1 MLHQLILQVT
11 ALSSEAVL
19 GLLLLTSVVSLAII
33 ANRIWFFFEHRID
46 ADAFARQLLLA
57 LDGDNWP
64 KAQAV
69 VRRSSASICLVIGA
83 GLSQVDAGRSAV
95 ERAIRSATARERI
108 RLEGPLGMLPAL
120 GYTALLLGVLGTLL
134 DLIQLAQAAALEP
147 AAGAIAQPTGGLG
160 WLVALAPAAAGIFVA
175 IPGLLA
181 AAALHCRVRLVVRQI
196 DSLAQIILLQVPS
209 EPIELTTPQP
219 AAARQ
224 AA

>member
-11 ALSSEAVL
+11 ALGSEAVL

-33 ANRIWFFFEHRID
+33 ANRTWFFFQHRID

-108 RLEGPLGMLPAL
+108 RLEGPLGVLAAL
-120 GYTALLLGVLGTLL
+120 GVAALLLGVLGTLL
-134 DLIQLAQAAALEP
+134 DLLQFAQAAAVDDS
-147 AAGAIAQPTGGLG
+147 ASWLG
-160 WLVALAPAAAGIFVA
+160 VFLALAPAAAGTLVA
-175 IPGLLA
+175 IPA
-181 AAALHCRVRLVVRQI
+181 FVASAALNSRVRMVIGQI
-196 DSLAQIILLQVPS
+196 DSLAQIILLQVPN
-209 EPIELTTPQP
+209 EPIELAKPQP

>member
-1 MLHQLILQVT
+1 MLHQLIMQVT

-19 GLLLLTSVVSLAII
+19 GLLLFTSVVSLAVI
-33 ANRIWFFFEHRID
+33 ANRIWFFLQHRID

-108 RLEGPLGMLPAL
+108 RLEGPLGVLSAL
-120 GYTALLLGVLGTLL
+120 GVAALLLGLLGTLL
-134 DLIQLAQAAALEP
+134 DLLQFAQAAAVDESANWL
-147 AAGAIAQPTGGLG
+147 GAFL
-160 WLVALAPAAAGIFVA
+160 ALAPAAAGTFVA
-175 IPGLLA
+175 IPAIVA
-181 AAALHCRVRLVVRQI
+181 AAALNSRVRMVIGQI
-196 DSLAQIILLQVPS
+196 DSLAQIILLQVPH
-209 EPIELTTPQP
+209 EPIELAKPQP